1 LSTKSKLG
9 DWLDERIAHRKI
21 LHELLDEPIVGG
33 ARWAYVFGAALLL
46 TFVIQIVT
54 GILLMTSYA
63 PSSQSAWASVVH
75 ISTAERGGWL
85 VRGLHHFGTEAMIVL
100 LGAHLLQVAIYGAYK
115 RPREVNWWIGL
126 VLLAMTLAFA
136 LTGNPLRWDQ
146 KGYWAAKVEMGIA
159 GTMPLGSQI
168 QAFLQGGDDFGN
180 LTLTRFHALHTAVLP
195 AGLVVLLVM
204 HLAIFRKHGVTP
216 PVNADEKKVDAFYP
230 RQALR
235 DIACGLLVLAVIFV
249 CTLQDHGAPIAAPAD
264 PASDYPA
271 RPEWYFAALFQL
283 RKMFHG
289 SAEIVGTAVLPGIAA
304 IYLLG
309 LPFFDKKSS
318 RALGP
323 RLPVLAP
330 LFAGGIAVVALT
342 LVSLSKDAHDAQFQ
356 KDLAAA
362 NARSEI
368 ALKLA
373 QNGVPASGP
382 LDMLANDPELRAES
396 IFEDKCSVCHLLG
409 EFGDAKK
416 HNGPALDGW
425 GTEAWI
431 LQMLHDPDSDSHF
444 GKTPYAGEMPSMDTP
459 SKDNPN
465 AKVMSKDDM
474 KAAATFLASQAA
486 PDEKH
491 DAALVAAGEKII
503 STRCT
508 GCHLY
513 KGEGDD
519 GDEELAPE
527 LSGYGSEA
535 WVIAQVTNPATK
547 ATYREQALDPK
558 RKRHMPKFDGELSAA
573 DIALVSR
580 WTRNRGLSS
589 QPAL

>member
-1 LSTKSKLG
+1 
-9 DWLDERIAHRKI
+9 
-21 LHELLDEPIVGG
+21 
-33 ARWAYVFGAALLL
+33 
-46 TFVIQIVT
+46 
-54 GILLMTSYA
+54 MTSYA

-85 VRGLHHFGTEAMIVL
+85 VRGLHHFGTQAMIVL

-126 VLLAMTLAFA
+126 VLLVMTLAFA

-146 KGYWAAKVEMGIA
+146 KGYWAAKVETGIA
-159 GTMPLGSQI
+159 GTMPFGSQI
-168 QAFLQGGDDFGN
+168 QSFLQGGDDFGN

-195 AGLVVLLVM
+195 AGLILLLVM
-204 HLAIFRKHGVTP
+204 HLALFRKHGVTP
-216 PVNADEKKVDAFYP
+216 PVNADAKKIDAFYP

-235 DIACGLLVLAVIFV
+235 DIAGALLVLAVIFV
-249 CTLQDHGAPIAAPAD
+249 CTLHDHGAPIAAPAD

-283 RKMFHG
+283 RKYFHG

-309 LPFFDKKSS
+309 LPFFDKTSS
-318 RALGP
+318 RALRP

-330 LFAGGIAVVALT
+330 LFAGGLAVVALT
-342 LVSLSKDAHDAQFQ
+342 SISLVTDAHDAQFQ

-382 LDMLANDPELRAES
+382 LDMLANDPELRAEA
-396 IFEDKCSVCHLLG
+396 IFKDKCAVCHLLG
-409 EFGDAKK
+409 ELGDKKK
-416 HNGPALDGW
+416 HNAPTLDGW
-425 GTEAWI
+425 ATETWI
-431 LQMLHDPDSDSHF
+431 LQMLHDPDSESHF
-444 GKTPYAGEMPSMDTP
+444 GKTPYSGEMPSMDTP
-459 SKDNPN
+459 PKDKPD
-465 AKVMSKDDM
+465 AKVMSKDDL
-474 KAAATFLASQAA
+474 KAAAEFLASQAA
-486 PDEKH
+486 PDQPH
-491 DAALVAAGEKII
+491 DAALVASGEKII
-503 STRCT
+503 SSRCT

-547 ATYREQALDPK
+547 ATYRESALDPK
-558 RKRHMPKFDGELSAA
+558 KKGHMPKFEGELSTA

-580 WTRNRGLSS
+580 WTRSRALAS
-589 QPAL
+589 QPTP